1 MRTIIAFDVN
11 ETLLDLRAVD
21 PIFERVFGNAAMRPV
36 WFSQMVQLAFVGTI
50 TGQYVDFTTAQYAAL
65 RMLAARRSQDLSDAE
80 AESIVGMMSR
90 LPAHPEVRAGLTRL
104 AEAGFRLAAL
114 TNSVQEVAEAQLVNA
129 GIRDCFEKVLSAD
142 QVRRLKPA
150 PEPYRLVAEQFAT
163 GIEAIR
169 LVAAHAWDITG
180 ALEAG
185 CLAAFVA
192 RPGAVLSPIGAQPD
206 IVGRDLYE
214 VAELIVERDGTG

>member
-50 TGQYVDFTTAQYAAL
+50 TGQYVDFTTAQHAAL

-142 QVRRLKPA
+142 HVRRLKPA

-192 RPGAVLSPIGAQPD
+192 RPGAVLSPIGEQPD
-206 IVGRDLYE
+206 IVGRDLVE